1 MVSRRLFLQSGAA
14 SAAYLASG
22 AWPAWAANGPGVT
35 DTEIKAGQTVPYG
48 GPGTAYGAVRRTE
61 AAYFRMINEMGGV
74 NGRKLNLISLDDG
87 HSPPK
92 TVEQTR
98 RLIEQEQLA
107 FILGSAGTPANLAI
121 HSFLNDNKAP
131 QLFIGDSVFGDPLH
145 SPWMMGAI
153 PNYRTEAH
161 IFAKHILNTK
171 PDAKIGVIY
180 QNDEFGKDY
189 LIGLREVIGADHAA
203 MVVKEIPYEVSE
215 PTINS
220 QVVSLQ
226 GSGADTFLIAA
237 APRTAAQAIR
247 KSYDIGWAPERY
259 LNHTAS
265 SIASTLKLAGLDK
278 SKGLITGVYAKD
290 PTNPRWRDDQ
300 GYKEWATFVV
310 KYLTPSDL
318 IDGNAVAGFNIAAM
332 LIQILKQ
339 CGDDLSRDN
348 IMHQAKNLKDFE
360 LPMLL
365 PGIKINTSGD
375 NYYPVH
381 QMQLATFNGENWE
394 LFGDI
399 LSG

>member
-14 SAAYLASG
+14 SAVYLASG
-22 AWPAWAANGPGVT
+22 AWPAWAANAPGVT
-35 DTEIKAGQTVPYG
+35 DAEIKVGQTVPYG
-48 GPGTAYGAVRRTE
+48 GPSTAYGVVRRTE

-87 HSPPK
+87 YGPPK

-107 FILGSAGTPANLAI
+107 FVFGSAGTPINLAI

-131 QLFIGDSVFGDPLH
+131 QLFVGASMFGDPQH

-161 IFAKHILNTK
+161 IFAKHILKTK
-171 PDAKIGVIY
+171 PDARIGLIY
-180 QNDEFGKDY
+180 QNDGLGKDY
-189 LIGLREVIGADHAA
+189 LIGLREVLGADHAA

-215 PTINS
+215 RTIDS

-237 APRTAAQAIR
+237 APKIAAQAIS
-247 KSYDIGWAPERY
+247 KAYDIGWAPARY

-265 SIASTLKLAGLDK
+265 SIAATLKPAGLDK
-278 SKGLITGVYAKD
+278 SKGLMTGVFAKD
-290 PTNPRWRDDQ
+290 PTNRRWKDDQ
-300 GYKEWATFVV
+300 GYKEWATFVL

-318 IDGNAVAGFNIAAM
+318 IDGNAVASFNIAAM
-332 LIQILKQ
+332 LIQVLQQ

-348 IMHQAKNLKDFE
+348 IMHQVANLKDFE

-365 PGIKINTSGD
+365 PGIKINTSRD
-375 NYYPVH
+375 NSYPVR
-381 QMQLATFNGENWE
+381 QMQLATFNGESWE

-399 LSG
+399 LSD